1 MYILFLQLLLSNFCT
16 YVPFLKKKK
25 KRIKKCFFVLKLKS
39 LKFVLSKE
47 SLYLFKVKYLILCT
61 GIYTCIGLPVHLAV
75 VTTD

>member
-25 KRIKKCFFVLKLKS
+25 KQFKKCFFVLKLKS

-47 SLYLFKVKYLILCT
+47 SLYLFKVKCLILC
-61 GIYTCIGLPVHLAV
+61 IYTCIGLPVHLAV